1 MLKNW
6 GKRIFY
12 RRNPSYA
19 SKAKE
24 VYANAQLY
32 LIENGAHGFKRKH
45 DAIAMGYL
53 DAFVG

>member
-1 MLKNW
+1 MLKKL
-6 GKRIFY
+6 GKKNFY

-32 LIENGAHGFKRKH
+32 FIENGAHGFKRKH